1 MNLADAIRQAAHT
14 TGVPLPSEAPAA
26 EITVVDNPNWTPEA
40 AEAAQPE
47 GQAHEVRVPDQPSPA
62 VAGGSVVRLEL
73 FLSPEQLS
81 GLFRAVVGVQHTVMT
96 LREAANYLRVPAGA
110 LEQMAQEGNV
120 PAFLIDGKW
129 RFQRAGLDEWLS
141 LRSHQKEAEA

>member
-1 MNLADAIRQAAHT
+1 
-14 TGVPLPSEAPAA
+14 VPA
-26 EITVVDNPNWTPEA
+26 
-40 AEAAQPE
+40 
-47 GQAHEVRVPDQPSPA
+47 QPSPA

-96 LREAANYLRVPAGA
+96 LREAANYLRVPAGS
-110 LEQMAQEGNV
+110 LEQMAQDGQV

-129 RFQRAGLDEWLS
+129 RFQRSGLDEWLS
-141 LRSHQKEAEA
+141 MRSHKKEAEA